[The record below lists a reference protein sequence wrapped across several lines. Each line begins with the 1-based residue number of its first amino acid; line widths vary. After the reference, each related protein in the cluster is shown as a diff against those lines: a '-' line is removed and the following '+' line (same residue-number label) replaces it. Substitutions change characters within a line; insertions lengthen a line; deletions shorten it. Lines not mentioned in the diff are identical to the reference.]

1 MEMYFSDTLVIKA
14 AGYIVGFRTKSPIVT
29 GCRIQCI
36 IELLTTIF
44 YCSVLLESDL
54 DRV

>member
-1 MEMYFSDTLVIKA
+1 MIMYLSDTLVIKA
-14 AGYIVGFRTKSPIVT
+14 AGYIVGVRTKSPIVT
-29 GCRIQCI
+29 DCRIHFI
-36 IELLTTIF
+36 IERSIRKS